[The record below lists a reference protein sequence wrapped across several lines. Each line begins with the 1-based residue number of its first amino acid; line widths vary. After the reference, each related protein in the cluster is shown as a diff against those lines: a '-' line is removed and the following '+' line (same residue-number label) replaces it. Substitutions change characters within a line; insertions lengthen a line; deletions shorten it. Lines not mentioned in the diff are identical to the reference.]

1 MKRCAIYTRKSTEE
15 GLEQDFN
22 SLHAQREACEAY
34 IKSQRHEGWKLVRTK
49 FNDGGFSGGTMNRP
63 ALQDLL
69 AAIERGEVD
78 VIVVYKVD
86 RLTRA
91 LSDFAK
97 IVDLL
102 DSKGVSFVSVTQ
114 QFNTTSSMGRLTLN
128 VLLSFAQ
135 FEREVTAERI
145 RDKIAASKKKGMWM
159 GGPLP
164 LGYDVNDRKLIINK
178 PEAKTVRT
186 LFKMYIELGTVRSL
200 KEEADK
206 LDIVTKHRV
215 QKNGK
220 QTGGKPFAR
229 GNLYQLLSNPLYNG
243 CIPHKGK
250 IYSGLHDAI
259 IDEYTWD
266 TVQSLLAENASN
278 RTATTNTHGPFLLSG
293 KVFDEDGEPLYQSQ
307 AHKQGKRYAYY
318 ISKHLMHGANK
329 RNEGWR
335 LPTATLEDAV
345 ILPLKNYLQDQA
357 GLMDALYLKEHSP
370 VVLSKLKTQSARV
383 THQITDGEFQEKR
396 SILQTIIERV
406 DLSSNTITLTINTEG
421 LAETLDIACPENTD
435 PISIT
440 IPIRLRRRGVE
451 AKLIIQGS
459 NAELSNVDTNLCRL
473 VAQAKNWFDQL
484 ASGKFATVLDIAQHE
499 NTPASEIT
507 RILPLA
513 FLAPSL
519 VEDILNGQQAHGVTV
534 YNLKRLSP
542 LPLNWK
548 SQTKTLDSLA

>member
-1 MKRCAIYTRKSTEE
+1 MVVDAVLCELVSDEFPDLQGKYREHLLFMPISPEHLFSTTIYM
-15 GLEQDFN
+15 GLIQKFPILLTGNFSELSVAAAT
-22 SLHAQREACEAY
+22 SL
-34 IKSQRHEGWKLVRTK
+34 
-49 FNDGGFSGGTMNRP
+49 FGFDSG
-63 ALQDLL
+63 
-69 AAIERGEVD
+69 
-78 VIVVYKVD
+78 
-86 RLTRA
+86 
-91 LSDFAK
+91 
-97 IVDLL
+97 
-102 DSKGVSFVSVTQ
+102 
-114 QFNTTSSMGRLTLN
+114 
-128 VLLSFAQ
+128 
-135 FEREVTAERI
+135 
-145 RDKIAASKKKGMWM
+145 
-159 GGPLP
+159 
-164 LGYDVNDRKLIINK
+164 
-178 PEAKTVRT
+178 
-186 LFKMYIELGTVRSL
+186 
-200 KEEADK
+200 
-206 LDIVTKHRV
+206 
-215 QKNGK
+215 
-220 QTGGKPFAR
+220 
-229 GNLYQLLSNPLYNG
+229 
-243 CIPHKGK
+243 
-250 IYSGLHDAI
+250 
-259 IDEYTWD
+259 
-266 TVQSLLAENASN
+266 
-278 RTATTNTHGPFLLSG
+278 ATTNTHGPFLLSG